1 MSQYL
6 EIHPEV
12 EAALADAKPV
22 VALESTIIAH
32 GMPYPDNLETARR
45 VERTVRENGAV
56 PATVAVA
63 GGRLRLGLDE
73 AALERLARGAGVAKL
88 SRRDLAIALARGLD
102 GATTVSA
109 TMVAAARASIEVFVT
124 GGIGGVHRGA
134 PETFDISADLPELA
148 RTPVA
153 VVCAG
158 AKSILDLGLTLE
170 YLETWGVPVLGF
182 RTDRFPAFF
191 TRESPFGVDARLET
205 EAELA
210 SVIRTHWDLGM
221 ESGVVVANPIPEEH
235 AADERKIDRLTH
247 QALAEAE
254 ERGVTGKEVT
264 PFLLARLDE
273 LSGGESLTANVA
285 LILAN
290 AALGA
295 RLATELAILRR

>member
-1 MSQYL
+1 MSSYL

-12 EAALADAKPV
+12 AAALADAQPV

-45 VERTVRENGAV
+45 VEQTVRENGAV
-56 PATVAVA
+56 PATVAVL
-63 GGRLRLGLDE
+63 GGRLRVGLDE
-73 AALERLARGAGVAKL
+73 AALERLGRGGGVAKL
-88 SRRDLAIALARGLD
+88 SRRDLAVAVARRRD
-102 GATTVSA
+102 GATTVAA
-109 TMVAAARASIEVFVT
+109 TMIAAARASIEVFVT

-134 PETFDISADLPELA
+134 PETFDVSADLPELA

-182 RTDRFPAFF
+182 GTDRFPAFF
-191 TRESPFGVDARLET
+191 TRESPFGVDGRFET

-221 ESGVVVANPIPEEH
+221 ESGVVVANPVPEEH
-235 AADERKIDRLTH
+235 EADGRQLDRLTR
-247 QALAEAE
+247 QALAEAG
-254 ERGVTGKEVT
+254 ERGVTGKDVT
-264 PFLLARLDE
+264 PYLLARLDE
-273 LSGGESLTANVA
+273 LSGGESLAANVA
-285 LILAN
+285 LVLAN

-295 RLATELAILRR
+295 RLARELAALR